1 MGRGRKIGNPR
12 YIYICKYIFIYFS
25 SFFTPK
31 LKEFMIYSKYRNS
44 APKKYLWYS
53 VQTNIIIST
62 VEYQWKSVVRHA
74 WDKFRDNKLCLDNE
88 LGEIITFHSFIILMP
103 CLIHGKSVLW
113 KKNYFLMYL
122 ILAFVLSRVGQ
133 FVAH

>member
-1 MGRGRKIGNPR
+1 MSFSFSKNKVIVLRGGEGRGLKIGNPTIYIFKI
-12 YIYICKYIFIYFS
+12 YIYVFS
-25 SFFTPK
+25 SFFTAK

-74 WDKFRDNKLCLDNE
+74 WDKFRDKKLCLDNE

-113 KKNYFLMYL
+113 KKL
-122 ILAFVLSRVGQ
+122 Q